1 MLSFTG
7 AALMD
12 LWDHL
17 VLLEL
22 HEGSEGVSQNI
33 KKTKM
38 KITYHLFRVLLLRWN
53 VTLIIVTVFLYFA
66 P

>member
-38 KITYHLFRVLLLRWN
+38 KITYHLFRVLLLR
-53 VTLIIVTVFLYFA
+53 
-66 P
+66 